1 MGLNH
6 DFWLI
11 EKNDFEFKDYREYL
25 QTKPQVQIHDDLMM
39 YMNDTLLWIPCIHIS
54 GRKKKHTKGLALYGI
69 SLISEEGAGTFAGV
83 MDSWAD
89 LFSKAPEKFNLTG
102 VITFKS
108 GDDYNY
114 RSFEV
119 DRDIL
124 VPKLRILAEHTQKFT
139 NQDFLILH
147 GGI

>member
-11 EKNDFEFKDYREYL
+11 KTNDFEFKDYREYL
-25 QTKPQVQIHDDLMM
+25 RTKPQVQIHDYLMR

-69 SLISEEGAGTFAGV
+69 SLISEEGAGTFASV

-89 LFSKAPEKFNLTG
+89 LFSKAP
-102 VITFKS
+102 
-108 GDDYNY
+108 
-114 RSFEV
+114 
-119 DRDIL
+119 
-124 VPKLRILAEHTQKFT
+124 
-139 NQDFLILH
+139 
-147 GGI
+147 